1 MPQAGQLVPPR
12 GDELL
17 TGFREEADHLPAL
30 TGIRA
35 WAALWVFLFH
45 AWLISGPRRLNVSLV
60 GIELDFTPF
69 VSIGWAGV
77 PIFFV
82 LSGFLLGLPFAKWQ
96 AGLRTRPDFK
106 RYVLR
111 RIVRV
116 FPAYY
121 AQLFLL
127 LVLAAWLP
135 YPVADLDGV
144 GLFKHLLMLFMPPPV
159 GAEPMVKV
167 WWTLTVEFSF
177 YLILPWLALMLA
189 PGRWAW
195 LLIFCIASM
204 WAWRHGMVVWLADAP
219 IDHRVVAASQ
229 LPGSLDTFGLGMLAA
244 YAHIHRQ
251 HLPGALR
258 SVLDSGAATVLALL
272 IVVAAIYVM
281 HMAYR
286 QYWSDHL
293 IFYVWTP
300 VFGLA
305 VATLILAAA
314 GGCRLAA
321 WLFANRMMTF
331 VGVISYSLYLWHIP
345 ILTWFSLSG
354 LFAAIPGYRFPW
366 VLLMSLPLVLLTA
379 ALSYMFV
386 ERPFLRLH
394 RTYGQPL
401 TGS

>member
-1 MPQAGQLVPPR
+1 M
-12 GDELL
+12 L
-17 TGFREEADHLPAL
+17 TGFREEAGHLPAL

-45 AWLISGPRRLNVSLV
+45 AWLISGPRRLEVSLAGV
-60 GIELDFTPF
+60 GLDFTPF

-82 LSGFLLGLPFAKWQ
+82 LSGFLLGLPFAEWQ

-111 RIVRV
+111 RIARV

-121 AQLFLL
+121 VQLL
-127 LVLAAWLP
+127 LLLLLAAWLP
-135 YPVADLDGV
+135 YPAVNLDGV
-144 GLFKHLLMLFMPPPV
+144 GLFKHLLMLFMPSPV
-159 GAEPMVKV
+159 GVEPMVKT

-177 YLILPWLALMLA
+177 YLVLPWLAVMLA
-189 PGRWAW
+189 PGRWVW
-195 LLIFCIASM
+195 LLISCIAAM
-204 WAWRHGMVVWLADAP
+204 WAWRHGMAVWLADAP
-219 IDHRVVAASQ
+219 IDHRVIATSQ
-229 LPGSLDTFGLGMLAA
+229 LPGSLDTFGLGLLAA
-244 YAHIHRQ
+244 YAHTHRQ
-251 HLPGALR
+251 RLPGALR
-258 SVLDSGAATVLALL
+258 SALGSGLATVFALL

-300 VFGLA
+300 LFGLA

-314 GGCRLAA
+314 GGCRLAT
-321 WLFANRMMTF
+321 WLFANRMMVF

-379 ALSYMFV
+379 SLSYILV
-386 ERPFLRLH
+386 ERPFLRL
-394 RTYGQPL
+394 RRAPVQPS

>member
-1 MPQAGQLVPPR
+1 M
-12 GDELL
+12 
-17 TGFREEADHLPAL
+17 TGFRDEAGHLPAL

-45 AWLISGPRRLNVSLV
+45 AWLISGPRRLEMSLA

-77 PIFFV
+77 LIFFV
-82 LSGFLLGLPFAKWQ
+82 LSGFLLGLPFAQWQ

-111 RIVRV
+111 RIARV

-127 LVLAAWLP
+127 LALAAWLS
-135 YPVADLDGV
+135 YPVVDLDGV
-144 GLFKHLLMLFMPPPV
+144 GLFKHLFMLFMPPPV

-167 WWTLTVEFSF
+167 WWTLTVELSF
-177 YLILPWLALMLA
+177 YLVLPLLAVMLA
-189 PGRWAW
+189 PGRWVW
-195 LLIFCIASM
+195 LLISCLAAM
-204 WAWRHGMVVWLADAP
+204 WAWRHGMAIWLADAP
-219 IDHRVVAASQ
+219 IDRRVIATSQ
-229 LPGSLDTFGLGMLAA
+229 LPGSLDSFGLGLLAA
-244 YAHIHRQ
+244 YAHTHRQ
-251 HLPGALR
+251 RLPRALR
-258 SVLDSGAATVLALL
+258 LALGSGMATVLALL
-272 IVVAAIYVM
+272 IVVVAIYAM

-293 IFYVWTP
+293 IFYVWSP
-300 VFGLA
+300 VFALA

-314 GGCRLAA
+314 GGCRLAT
-321 WLFANRMMTF
+321 WLFANRMMAF

-366 VLLMSLPLVLLTA
+366 VLLLSLPLALLTA
-379 ALSYMFV
+379 ALSYMLV
-386 ERPFLRLH
+386 ERPFLRLR
-394 RTYGQPL
+394 RTHGQPL